1 LIDARHSA
9 RLLYLDSENTMSTPF
24 IGEIRMFGFGRTPNG
39 WQACDGS
46 LLAISEYDVLFNL
59 IGTTYGGDGQTTF
72 AVPDLRGRLP
82 IHQGQ
87 GPGLS
92 PYVIGQAAGTET
104 VTLITTQIPAHT
116 HSVQATSATATS
128 SMPGNAVMLGAISGD
143 TMYATDIT
151 GLTGI
156 PAAAQSVSV
165 AGGSQP
171 HENTMPTLTVQYCI
185 AWAGIYPQQN

>member
-1 LIDARHSA
+1 
-9 RLLYLDSENTMSTPF
+9 MSTPYL
-24 IGEIRMFGFGRTPNG
+24 GEIRMFGFNRTPQG

-46 LLAISEYDVLFNL
+46 LLSISENDALFFL

-92 PYVIGQAAGTET
+92 SYIIGEMAGTET
-104 VTLITTQIPAHT
+104 VTLTSNQIPAHT
-116 HSVQATSATATS
+116 HSVMATSAAATTGTPGS
-128 SMPGNAVMLGAISGD
+128 SVMPGAVSGD

-156 PAAAQSVSV
+156 PTAPQSISPS
-165 AGGSQP
+165 GGSQP
-171 HENTMPTLTVQYCI
+171 HENCMPTLTVQYCI
-185 AWAGIYPQQN
+185 ATQGIFPQQA

>member
-1 LIDARHSA
+1 
-9 RLLYLDSENTMSTPF
+9 MSTPY

-46 LLAISEYDVLFNL
+46 LLAISQYDALFAL

-92 PYVIGQAAGTET
+92 NYVIGQRAGTET
-104 VTLITTQIPAHT
+104 VTVLPTQMPAHT
-116 HSVQATSATATS
+116 HTLVVTS
-128 SMPGNAVMLGAISGD
+128 SAGSTVTPGNTVLPGSVSGD
-143 TMYATDIT
+143 TFYASDVT
-151 GLTGI
+151 GATALPMST
-156 PAAAQSVSV
+156 QSTSL

-171 HENTMPTLTVQYCI
+171 HENCMPTLTVQYCI
-185 AWAGIYPQQN
+185 ATFGIFPSPA